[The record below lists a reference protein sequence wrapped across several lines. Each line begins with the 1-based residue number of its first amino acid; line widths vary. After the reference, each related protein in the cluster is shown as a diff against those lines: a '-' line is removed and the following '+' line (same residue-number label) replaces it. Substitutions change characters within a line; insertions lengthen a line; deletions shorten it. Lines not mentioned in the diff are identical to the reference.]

1 MMMTWKQ
8 ENVVSEVRQIV
19 VDHLERE
26 IDAELT
32 LQTELVGDLGID
44 SLGVMEIVAELEDK
58 FELTIADK
66 ELREVTTM
74 GDVVNAIVSRLRDAG
89 RLNA

>member
-1 MMMTWKQ
+1 MTWKQ
-8 ENVVSEVRQIV
+8 ENVVSEVRTIILA
-19 VDHLERE
+19 HLER
-26 IDAELT
+26 DAEVT
-32 LQTELVGDLGID
+32 LKTELVGDLGID

-58 FELTIADK
+58 FDLTIADR

-89 RLNA
+89 RLTT